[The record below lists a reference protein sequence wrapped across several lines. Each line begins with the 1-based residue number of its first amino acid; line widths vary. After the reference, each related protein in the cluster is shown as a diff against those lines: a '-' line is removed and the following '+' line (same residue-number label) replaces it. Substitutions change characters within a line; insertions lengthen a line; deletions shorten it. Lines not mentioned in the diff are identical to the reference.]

1 MILPIDPNKL
11 LMQGIH
17 VELTPSM
24 QERIRDKFTVV
35 LSRSDEIIRVH
46 VHLHLDQKSGSVNH
60 FTAKGRIEIGG
71 PDLTATAEGEDA
83 YGVIDGLAN
92 KLDHLLERRHG
103 LHKDRRHQRPAAAAP
118 EV

>member
-1 MILPIDPNKL
+1 MIPNLDPNKL

-17 VELTPSM
+17 VELTPAM

-35 LSRSDEIIRVH
+35 LSRSAEIIRVH
-46 VHLHLDQKSGSVNH
+46 VHLHLDQKSHVNH

-71 PDLTATAEGEDA
+71 PDLTATAEGADA

-103 LHKDRRHQRPAAAAP
+103 MRKDRRHSHVAAAP